1 MIANTVY
8 HLLMKNKKGEG
19 WGFKKRER
27 ELVNF
32 LPLKRGGGG
41 GLVRGGGLMGVFR
54 DSVLFFFFFWVR
66 RDTSTC
72 LLVCFIF

>member
-19 WGFKKRER
+19 RGFKKRER

-41 GLVRGGGLMGVFR
+41 ELVREGGLIEDLR
-54 DSVLFFFFFWVR
+54 YSDLIFFLLSVR